1 MTTATEAGDFV
12 RPQTQA
18 DYPSARYAW
27 YVVGVLVV
35 VYVFSFV
42 DRLILNLLVAPIRRD
57 LQISDTE
64 ISLLSGFSF
73 ALFYAVLGIPLS
85 RIADAGCRRCL
96 IAGGLVVWSAFTTAC
111 GLARTFGQLLLMR
124 IGVGVG
130 EATLNP
136 AAYSLIT
143 DYFPPERRATAL
155 GLYNMGIYL
164 GAGLAFMLGGLVIGL
179 TASRDEF
186 VFPVLGA
193 VRSWQ
198 LAFVL
203 VGVPGLVFAL
213 AMFTIAEPRRRG
225 PGADIAT
232 IPLREV
238 FAYMRMNRSTFASHN
253 IATALLAFAAYGAAA
268 WIPSFFIR
276 QHGLT
281 AAETGQMLGILT
293 ILGAFGCVFGGWL
306 ADQLA
311 KRGYPDACMRV
322 LFLAS
327 LLALPTGV
335 AYLLVPTVG
344 LSAALL
350 APTFFINAM
359 VFGVAPAAL
368 MEFTPAR
375 MRGQASALYL
385 FTINLIGLGIGPTAV
400 AFLTDFV
407 FRNDNMVGYSLLI
420 VTITAHILAAS
431 IYWAGLK
438 SFVRSK
444 IRLSEMAVTASA

>member
-1 MTTATEAGDFV
+1 MSAITDASGVPQARADEA
-12 RPQTQA
+12 
-18 DYPSARYAW
+18 YPSAQYAW
-27 YVVGVLVV
+27 YVVGILVV

-42 DRLILNLLVAPIRRD
+42 DRLILNLMVAPIRRD

-73 ALFYAVLGIPLS
+73 ALFYAVLGVPIS
-85 RIADAGCRRCL
+85 RIADSGCRRCL
-96 IAGGLVVWSAFTTAC
+96 IAGGFVVWSVFTAAC
-111 GLARTFGQLLLMR
+111 GLARSFGQLLLMR
-124 IGVGVG
+124 VGVGVG

-155 GLYNMGIYL
+155 GLYNMGIYV
-164 GAGLAFMLGGLVIGL
+164 GAGIAFILGGLVIGL
-179 TASRDEF
+179 TASREEY
-186 VFPVLGA
+186 VLPVLGA

-198 LAFVL
+198 LVFFL

-213 AMFTIAEPRRRG
+213 AMFTVAEPRRRG
-225 PGADIAT
+225 PGADVAS
-232 IPLREV
+232 IPLGEV
-238 FAYMRMNRSTFASHN
+238 FTYIKMNRSTFASHN

-281 AAETGQMLGILT
+281 AAETGQMLGVLT
-293 ILGAFGCVFGGWL
+293 ILSAFGCVCGGWL

-322 LFLAS
+322 LLLAS

-335 AYLLVPTVG
+335 AYLLVPTVA

-368 MEFTPAR
+368 MEFTPSR

-385 FTINLIGLGIGPTAV
+385 FAVNLIGLGIGPTAV
-400 AFLTDFV
+400 AFITDFV

-438 SFVRSK
+438 PFVRSK
-444 IRLSEMAVTASA
+444 IRLSETAITASA